1 MTDRYERMLPR
12 LAEHARRH
20 PRLYRAKVAALAM
33 LGYGLL
39 VGLLLLLIAA
49 AVLAVVASVQ
59 PGNAGLW
66 KLALPLVVLIGVLL
80 EALWI
85 QIPPPRGM
93 ALGRNEAPALWAELE
108 RIRAAMDA
116 PAPHQVLIS
125 DEMNASVQQVP
136 RLGVLGFYRTY
147 ITIGL
152 PLAASLTA
160 DEFRAVLAHEYG
172 HVAGEHGRLPVWIYR
187 TRATWSSVL
196 EELGDQRHPALIPLR
211 AFAGWYAPFLE
222 AYTSVLRR
230 AHEFEADRDAGR
242 VAGAEAGA
250 AALCRLGVASRFLNE
265 AFWPAVLQG
274 TRERPQAPADVFRR
288 LLDEAP
294 DAAAHPDAPRWV
306 ADDAAQTTEPWD
318 SHPSLTDRLAALG
331 ATPAPPKASARP
343 SGADVFF
350 GEHAAVL
357 ADRLG
362 RRWADT
368 VQFNWR
374 KEHDEHVALAQR
386 LAALEARGGE
396 QPLNP
401 AEVRERIQL
410 TVQLHGATVAMP
422 LMRDFVNAG
431 QDDPGVH
438 FMLGR
443 ELLGQDDDTGLRH
456 LERAMDLDRGATAAA
471 CAAAAEY
478 LNARGRSDEAEAFHR
493 RGYAYVDAVERARAE
508 RDPRN
513 LNFRD
518 TFLPHGLGE
527 AETQALTTHL
537 STVRGLKRA
546 LLVRKQVSILPETPC
561 WILAVEPVWKPDE
574 VEGGHNPSAQLGDR
588 VQRSISLPGTLIVVE
603 VVEKGYALEKVME
616 NVPGAEVFT
625 RATPARAGAR

>member
-12 LAEHARRH
+12 LAEHAQRH

-39 VGLLLLLIAA
+39 GGLLLVMIAMLALVLVMGFQGGNAA
-49 AVLAVVASVQ
+49 A
-59 PGNAGLW
+59 W
-66 KLALPLVVLIGVLL
+66 KAALGLVVMIGIVG

-85 QIPPPRGM
+85 HIPAPRGLV
-93 ALGRNEAPALWAELE
+93 LGRNEAPALWAEIE
-108 RIRAAMDA
+108 RIRGELRA

-125 DEMNASVQQVP
+125 DEMNASVAQVP
-136 RLGVLGFYRTY
+136 RLGILGFHRTY
-147 ITIGL
+147 ITVGL

-172 HVAGEHGRLPVWIYR
+172 HVAGQHGRSGLRIH
-187 TRATWSSVL
+187 RAFVTWSQLLETLQERQSASV
-196 EELGDQRHPALIPLR
+196 AVFR
-211 AFAGWYAPFLE
+211 AFVRWYAPFLA
-222 AYTSVLRR
+222 AYSAVLRR
-230 AHEFEADRDAGR
+230 QQEFEADQDAAR
-242 VAGAEAGA
+242 VAGASATA
-250 AALCRLGVASRFLNE
+250 SLLCRLGVATRFMHE
-265 AFWPAVLQG
+265 AFWPSVFKEVG
-274 TRERPQAPADVFRR
+274 TRPQAPADVLRR
-288 LLDEAP
+288 YLDQGPGAVRHP
-294 DAAAHPDAPRWV
+294 DAARWLQ
-306 ADDAAQTTEPWD
+306 ADAAEATEPWD
-318 SHPSLTDRLAALG
+318 SHPSLADRLGAMGAAPRLPEG
-331 ATPAPPKASARP
+331 AAEP
-343 SGADVFF
+343 SGAEAFF

-368 VQFNWR
+368 MQFNWR

-422 LMRDFVNAG
+422 LMRDFVEAG

-456 LERAMDLDRGATAAA
+456 LERAMDLDRSATAAA

-478 LNARGRSDEAEAFHR
+478 LNARGRPDEAEAFHR
-493 RGYAYVDAVERARAE
+493 RGCAYVDAVERARAE

-527 AETQALTTHL
+527 AETQALATHL

-561 WILAVEPVWKPDE
+561 WILAVEPVWKPGE
-574 VEGGHNPSAQLGDR
+574 VDGGHNPSAQLGDR
-588 VQRSISLPGTLIVVE
+588 VQRSITLPGTLIVVE
-603 VVEKGYALEKVME
+603 VVEKGYALEKVMAD
-616 NVPGAEVFT
+616 VPGAEVFT